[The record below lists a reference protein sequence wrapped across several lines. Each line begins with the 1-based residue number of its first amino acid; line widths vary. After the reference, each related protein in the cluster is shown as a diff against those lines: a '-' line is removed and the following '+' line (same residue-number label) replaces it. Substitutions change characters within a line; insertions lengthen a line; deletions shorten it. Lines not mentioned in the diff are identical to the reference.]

1 MEKFSEQYV
10 KTENMEEAD
19 GILVRSAAMHDMELP
34 AGLLAIARAVRESIT
49 FRWTNVRRRVSWCST
64 RPAPTRTV

>member
-1 MEKFSEQYV
+1 MFKYHCLNPIAQVGLEKFSEQYV

-34 AGLLAIARAVRESIT
+34 VRASRH
-49 FRWTNVRRRVSWCST
+49 
-64 RPAPTRTV
+64 RPRGCGSQ